1 MNLNKYPKM
10 QRLQN
15 NTIPRFWHYFKKKNI
30 PKTFNRKKKRKN
42 FLLTRWVF
50 VFAIL
55 LTVLSRLHPV
65 SLKYTTTHSYVYIA
79 FIKLSKISFKNS
91 LFKGNQTLQ

>member
-15 NTIPRFWHYFKKKNI
+15 NTIPRFWHYLKKI
-30 PKTFNRKKKRKN
+30 FRRLTIEKKRRKN

-55 LTVLSRLHPV
+55 LPVLSRLHPV